1 MIVKDSFQLVPEETR
16 SRQDVLITWIL
27 RVAVAVVFFSVGSS
41 KFDATSMWVKLFD
54 QIGVGQ
60 WFRYLTGILQIAGA
74 VLVLVPRTFLAGIG
88 LLALT
93 MAGAAA
99 IWIARFGQVGNAV
112 IPLVVLAALLVV
124 GVHGSRVDR
133 QGRLENVPSSDPP

>member
-1 MIVKDSFQLVPEETR
+1 MNVNDGFRLVPEETR

-27 RVAVAVVFFSVGSS
+27 RVAVAVVFISIGTS
-41 KFDATSMWVKLFD
+41 KFDARSMWVKLFD
-54 QIGVGQ
+54 QIGFGQ

-74 VLVLVPRTFLAGIG
+74 VLVVVPRTFLAGIG

-93 MAGAAA
+93 MVGAAA
-99 IWIARFGQVGNAV
+99 IWIGRLGEFGNAI
-112 IPLVVLAALLVV
+112 IPLVVLAGLLLV
-124 GVHGSRVDR
+124 GAHGSRVDR

>member
-1 MIVKDSFQLVPEETR
+1 MIVKDSFQLVPAETR

-41 KFDATSMWVKLFD
+41 KFDSHSMWVKLFD
-54 QIGVGQ
+54 QIGFGQ

-74 VLVLVPRTFLAGIG
+74 VLVVVPRTFLAGIG

-99 IWIARFGQVGNAV
+99 IWIGRFGQVGNAV
-112 IPLVVLAALLVV
+112 IPLVVLGALVLV
-124 GVHGSRVDR
+124 GAHGSRVDR
-133 QGRLENVPSSDPP
+133 QGLPEDSTE

>member
-1 MIVKDSFQLVPEETR
+1 MIVKDSFQLVPAETR

-27 RVAVAVVFFSVGSS
+27 RAAVAVVFLSVGSS

-54 QIGVGQ
+54 QIGFGQ

-93 MAGAAA
+93 MVGAAA
-99 IWIARFGQVGNAV
+99 IWIGRFGQVGNAV
-112 IPLVVLAALLVV
+112 IPLVVLAALLLV
-124 GVHGSRVDR
+124 GAHGSRVDR
-133 QGRLENVPSSDPP
+133 QGLTDNSSE

>member
-1 MIVKDSFQLVPEETR
+1 MNVNDGFRLVPEETR

-27 RVAVAVVFFSVGSS
+27 RVAVAVVFISIGTS

-54 QIGVGQ
+54 QIGFGQ
-60 WFRYLTGILQIAGA
+60 WFRYLTGVLQIAGA
-74 VLVLVPRTFLAGIG
+74 VLVVVPRTFLAGIG

-93 MAGAAA
+93 MVGAAA
-99 IWIARFGQVGNAV
+99 IWIGRLGEFGNAI
-112 IPLVVLAALLVV
+112 IPLVVLAGLLLV
-124 GVHGSRVDR
+124 GAHGSRVDR

>member
-1 MIVKDSFQLVPEETR
+1 MIANDGFRLVPEETR

-27 RVAVAVVFFSVGSS
+27 RIAVAVVFFSVGSS

-54 QIGVGQ
+54 QIGFGQ
-60 WFRYLTGILQIAGA
+60 WFRYLTGTLQIGGA

-93 MAGAAA
+93 MVGAAA
-99 IWIARFGQVGNAV
+99 IWIGRFGQVGNAI
-112 IPLVVLAALLVV
+112 IPLVVLAALVVV
-124 GVHGSRVDR
+124 GAHGSRVDR
-133 QGRLENVPSSDPP
+133 EGRREDVPSSDPS

>member
-1 MIVKDSFQLVPEETR
+1 MNVNDGFRLVPEETR

-54 QIGVGQ
+54 QIGFGQ

-93 MAGAAA
+93 MGGAAA
-99 IWIARFGQVGNAV
+99 IWIGRFGEFGNAI
-112 IPLVVLAALLVV
+112 IPLVVLAGLLLV
-124 GVHGSRVDR
+124 GAHGSRVDR
-133 QGRLENVPSSDPP
+133 QGRLENVPSSDRP